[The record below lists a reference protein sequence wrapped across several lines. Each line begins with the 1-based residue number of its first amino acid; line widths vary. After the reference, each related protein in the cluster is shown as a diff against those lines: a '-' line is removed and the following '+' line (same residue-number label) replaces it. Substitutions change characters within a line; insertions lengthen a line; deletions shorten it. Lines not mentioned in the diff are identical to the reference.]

1 MEPKNP
7 ERSNTNSISPSHHDN
22 NQNEENEYKPMDIQR
37 KGKTT
42 TLKTFLNDDLKK
54 LAEIASKKNGYS

>member
-7 ERSNTNSISPSHHDN
+7 ERSNTNNFSPSHYDEHHK
-22 NQNEENEYKPMDIQR
+22 EEDDGYKPMDIQR

-42 TLKTFLNDDLKK
+42 TLKTFMNDDLKK
-54 LAEIASKKNGYS
+54 LAEAASKKNGY